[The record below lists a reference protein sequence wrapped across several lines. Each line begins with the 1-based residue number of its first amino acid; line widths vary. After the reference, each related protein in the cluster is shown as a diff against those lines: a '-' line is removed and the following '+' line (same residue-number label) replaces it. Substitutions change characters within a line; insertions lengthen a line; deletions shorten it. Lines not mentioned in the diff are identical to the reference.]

1 MKLGKAGFKV
11 RSQVPLPV
19 IYESVTLD
27 IGYRLDLLVEEIVI
41 VEIKAIE
48 DITTV
53 HKAQLLSY
61 LRMSKKSLGLLINL
75 NVVHLKEGIH
85 RVVDGDDW
93 RKPS

>member
-61 LRMSKKSLGLLINL
+61 LRMSKKSLGLLINF

-85 RVVDGDDW
+85 RVVNGDDW